1 MGLATNLERPSV
13 LLIDDEALVR
23 RVFARMIRTANVDA
37 VGTAEEAL
45 ERLEETT
52 YDAIL
57 CDLSLPGLSADKFY
71 EHLVQEGRGLHKRFA
86 VVTGGA
92 TSSEHERFLVN
103 SKVPVVLKPTSPD
116 TLNGLIEDLVRS
128 TE

>member
-1 MGLATNLERPSV
+1 MGLATNLECSSV

-23 RVFARMIRTANVDA
+23 RVFARMIRAANVDA

-45 ERLEETT
+45 ERLQETS

-57 CDLSLPGLSADKFY
+57 CDLSLPGLPADKFY
-71 EHLVQEGRGLHKRFA
+71 QHLVDEGRGLHKRFA

-92 TSSEHERFLVN
+92 TSTEHEKFLAN
-103 SKVPVVLKPTSPD
+103 SKVPVVFKPTTPD
-116 TLNGLIEDLVRS
+116 ALNELIEGLVRS
-128 TE
+128 GE

>member
-13 LLIDDEALVR
+13 LLIDDEALVS
-23 RVFARMIRTANVDA
+23 RVYAMIRTADVDA

-45 ERLEETT
+45 SVEETT
-52 YDAIL
+52 CDAIL
-57 CDLSLPGLSADKFY
+57 CDLSLGLSA
-71 EHLVQEGRGLHKRFA
+71 EVLRASGSRRCGLHKRFA

-92 TSSEHERFLVN
+92 TSTEHEKFLVN

-128 TE
+128 AE

>member
-1 MGLATNLERPSV
+1 MGLAANLDGPSV

-23 RVFARMIRTANVDA
+23 RVFARMIREANVDA

-45 ERLEETT
+45 ERLAETT

-57 CDLSLPGLSADKFY
+57 CDLSLPGLPADQFY
-71 EHLVQEGRGLHKRFA
+71 QHLVQDGRGLHKRFA

-92 TSSEHERFLVN
+92 TSTAHEKFLVN
-103 SKVPVVLKPTSPD
+103 SKVPVVLKPTTPD
-116 TLNGLIEDLVRS
+116 KLNELVQDLVRS
-128 TE
+128 TG